1 MNIAEFTPPIELH
14 NNLNPNLWDGE
25 HLRKDVLVAL
35 LRIAK
40 EYYKFLNVQAPIVDI
55 VISGSQANY
64 IYTKHSDLDLH
75 LIMPYDQVQCDMEVA
90 DLFDT
95 KRKLW
100 KENHDI
106 TIRGVPVEL
115 YVEDVSEPAVSST
128 YSIIKQQ
135 WISKP
140 KMPDAGSYD
149 EPEVKRLVELWERII
164 SSAISTGQLDLC
176 VKVKDMLKAFRQA
189 GLDKG
194 GEYNP
199 ANLAFKSLR
208 NDGYVGK
215 LMGTIA
221 DLTDKK
227 LSI

>member
-14 NNLNPNLWDGE
+14 NNLNPNIWDGE
-25 HLRKDVLVAL
+25 DLRKDVQVAL

-40 EYYKFLNVQAPIVDI
+40 EYYKFLDIQAPVVDI

-64 IYTKHSDLDLH
+64 NYTKHSDLDLH
-75 LIMPYDQVQCDMEVA
+75 LIMPYSQVKCDTEVKE
-90 DLFDT
+90 LFDT
-95 KRKLW
+95 KRRLW
-100 KENHDI
+100 KENHNI

-115 YVEDVSEPAVSST
+115 YVEDVNEPAVSAT
-128 YSIIKQQ
+128 YSIIKNK

-140 KMPDAGSYD
+140 SMPSADSYD
-149 EPEVKRLVELWERII
+149 EPEVRRLVELWERII
-164 SSAISTGQLDLC
+164 SSAIATGQLELC

>member
-1 MNIAEFTPPIELH
+1 MNIAEFTPPIDLH
-14 NNLNPNLWDGE
+14 DNLNPNLWDGE
-25 HLRKDVLVAL
+25 HLRQTVRVAL

-40 EYYKFLNVQAPIVDI
+40 EYYRFLNIKVPIVDI

-64 IYTKHSDLDLH
+64 NYTQHSDLDLH
-75 LIMPYDQVQCDMEVA
+75 LIMPYDQVDCDIEVA
-90 DLFDT
+90 DFFDT

-100 KENHDI
+100 KENHNI

-115 YVEDVSEPAVSST
+115 YVEDVNEPAVSST
-128 YSIIKQQ
+128 YSVLKGN

-140 KMPDAGSYD
+140 SLPSPDSYD
-149 EPEVKRLVELWERII
+149 EPEVRRLVELWERII
-164 SSAISTGQLDLC
+164 SSAIETNQLDLC
-176 VKVKDMLKAFRQA
+176 IKVKDLLKSFRQA